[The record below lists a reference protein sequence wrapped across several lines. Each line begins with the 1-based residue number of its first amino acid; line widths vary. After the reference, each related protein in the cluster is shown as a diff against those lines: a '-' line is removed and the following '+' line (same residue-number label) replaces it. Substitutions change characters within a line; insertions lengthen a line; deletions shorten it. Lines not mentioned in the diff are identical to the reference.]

1 MMKNS
6 GGSLRLCVI
15 AVPMIALAGVPAI
28 WGQAANQSERAVFIS
43 GDVRLEDGSPP
54 QDAVLIQ
61 QVCNGRAVFSART
74 DARGYFSFPADLG
87 GGVTAAADASQA
99 PAQSPDLGKAINRSS
114 TQYTNPITTALRDC
128 EVKAVL
134 SGFRAE
140 SVPLAVRSAS
150 DDGRI
155 GTIVLH
161 PLSRSDVLTISV
173 TTAAAPANARK
184 AYDKG
189 MEAFKRED
197 WNAAA
202 SEFTKA
208 VKIYPKFAIAWYQ
221 LGQTRQN
228 RKDLAGAAE
237 AWNQAREQDPKYVKP
252 YESLAAQADQRQD
265 WVAAEQYSGEWL
277 QLDPDDF
284 PAAYLINAIANARLN
299 KGEAAEHAARQGLH
313 VDKDRKIPRL
323 NYVLG
328 LILLQKQEYAESA
341 KCFRTYLEL
350 APDAHDAA
358 TVREELSK
366 LEHGAAG
373 GPPH

>member
-1 MMKNS
+1 MMKNAS
-6 GGSLRLCVI
+6 GIMRFRALAIPV
-15 AVPMIALAGVPAI
+15 AVLAGVAAM
-28 WGQAANQSERAVFIS
+28 WGQATNQSERAVFIS

-74 DARGYFSFPADLG
+74 DARGYFSFPVDTG
-87 GGVTAAADASQA
+87 GGVTASADASQA

-128 EVKAVL
+128 EVQAVL
-134 SGFRAE
+134 SGFRTETVA
-140 SVPLAVRSAS
+140 LAVRSAS

-161 PLSRSDVLTISV
+161 PLSRLDTLTISV
-173 TTAAAPANARK
+173 TTAAASANARK
-184 AYDKG
+184 AYEKG
-189 MEAFKRED
+189 MEAFKKQEWD
-197 WNAAA
+197 AAG

-221 LGQTRQN
+221 LGQVRQN
-228 RKDLAGAAE
+228 RNDPAGAAQ
-237 AWNQAREQDPKYVKP
+237 AWNEARMQDPKYVKP
-252 YESLAAQADQRQD
+252 YESLAAQADRRQD
-265 WVAAEQYSGEWL
+265 WTAAEQYSAEWL
-277 QLDPDDF
+277 QLDPDDYA
-284 PAAYLINAIANARLN
+284 AAYLINAVANARLD
-299 KGEAAEHAARQGLH
+299 KVDAAEHAARQGLRI
-313 VDKDRKIPRL
+313 DRDRKIPRL

-328 LILLQKQEYAESA
+328 LILLQKQEFAESA

-358 TVREELSK
+358 MVREELSK
-366 LEHGAAG
+366 LERGAVG

>member
-1 MMKNS
+1 M
-6 GGSLRLCVI
+6 RLWALAI
-15 AVPMIALAGVPAI
+15 LLAALAGIPAI
-28 WGQAANQSERAVFIS
+28 WGQAPNQSERNVFIS
-43 GDVRLEDGSPP
+43 GNVRLEDGSPP

-74 DARGYFSFPADLG
+74 DARGYFSFPVDTG
-87 GGVTAAADASQA
+87 GGVTASADASQA

-134 SGFRAE
+134 PGFRTE
-140 SVPLAVRSAS
+140 SIPLAVRSAS

-173 TTAAAPANARK
+173 TTAAAPANAKK
-184 AYDKG
+184 AYEKG
-189 MEAFKRED
+189 MEAFKKQEWD
-197 WNAAA
+197 SAA

-208 VKIYPKFAIAWYQ
+208 VKIYPKFAVAWYQ
-221 LGQTRQN
+221 LGQVRQN
-228 RKDLAGAAE
+228 RNDSAGAEE
-237 AWNQAREQDPKYVKP
+237 AWNESRKQDPKYVKP
-252 YESLAAQADQRQD
+252 YESLAAQADRQQD
-265 WVAAEQYSGEWL
+265 WMAAERYSGEWL
-277 QLDPDDF
+277 QLDPEDYA
-284 PAAYLINAIANARLN
+284 AAYLINAIANARLN
-299 KGEAAEHAARQGLH
+299 RPEAAERVARQGLR
-313 VDKDRKIPRL
+313 VDKDRRIPRL

-328 LILLQKQEYAESA
+328 LILLQKQDYAESA

-358 TVREELSK
+358 TVREELAK
-366 LEHGAAG
+366 LEHGA